1 MALEAALPDAALP
14 SRSRGTARRPR
25 FARPHWTLVAG
36 ALLLVLVAVVLCL
49 GPTLAP
55 YDPTVQ
61 ALIRRLKPPSE
72 AHWLGT
78 DHLGRDVLSRLL
90 VGGRFAVVIAAVTL
104 TLSVVLGTLI
114 GVISARKGGLVDE
127 IAMRSVD
134 LLISFP
140 EVVVAIF
147 LVALLGPGYGTLI
160 LALTIVGWT
169 PFARLARGLA
179 IEINAKPYIRAA
191 EILGCSRRFIILRH
205 IIPNAIGP
213 ISAMAFLR
221 FGHKMITVGGLS
233 YIGLGIQPPHAD
245 WAAMMAEAQPYI
257 ERAPLLVVCPGLA
270 IFLTAL
276 SVTWIGQG
284 LSQTGSKP

>member
-1 MALEAALPDAALP
+1 MALDAALPDAAAP
-14 SRSRGTARRPR
+14 SRSPGKPRRLR
-25 FARPHWTLVAG
+25 FPRPHWTLLAG
-36 ALLLVLVAVVLCL
+36 AVLLFLVALTLCL
-49 GPTLAP
+49 GPSLAP
-55 YDPTVQ
+55 YDPTAQ

-90 VGGRFAVVIAAVTL
+90 VGGHFAVVIATVTL
-104 TLSVVLGTLI
+104 TLSAVTGTLI
-114 GVISARKGGLVDE
+114 GVISARRGGLVDE
-127 IAMRSVD
+127 IAMRAVD

-179 IEINAKPYIRAA
+179 IEINARPYIRAA

-284 LSQTGSKP
+284 LSQSGDKP

>member
-14 SRSRGTARRPR
+14 SRSPQAPRRPR

-36 ALLLVLVAVVLCL
+36 ALLLVLVAVTLCL

-55 YDPTVQ
+55 YDPTAQ
-61 ALIRRLKPPSE
+61 TLIRRLKPPSE

-90 VGGRFAVVIAAVTL
+90 VGGHFAVIIAAVTL
-104 TLSVVLGTLI
+104 TLSAVFGTLI
-114 GVISARKGGLVDE
+114 GVISSRKGGLVDE

-147 LVALLGPGYGTLI
+147 LIALLGPGYGTLI
-160 LALTIVGWT
+160 LALTVVGWT

-284 LSQTGSKP
+284 LSQTGDKP

>member
-1 MALEAALPDAALP
+1 MALDAALPDAASP
-14 SRSRGTARRPR
+14 FRSSDVARRPR
-25 FARPHWTLVAG
+25 FATPPWTLVTG
-36 ALLLVLVAVVLCL
+36 ALLFLLVALTLCL
-49 GPTLAP
+49 GPWLAP
-55 YDPTVQ
+55 HDPTAQ

-78 DHLGRDVLSRLL
+78 DHLGRDVFSRLL
-90 VGGRFAVVIAAVTL
+90 VGGHFAIVIAAVTL
-104 TLSVVLGTLI
+104 TLSVVIGTLI
-114 GVISARKGGLVDE
+114 GVISARKGGLFDE

-147 LVALLGPGYGTLI
+147 LIALLGPGYGTLI
-160 LALTIVGWT
+160 LALTLVSWT

-179 IEINAKPYIRAA
+179 MEINAKPYIRAA

-213 ISAMAFLR
+213 ISALAFLR

-257 ERAPLLVVCPGLA
+257 ERAPLLVLCPGLA
-270 IFLTAL
+270 IFITAL

-284 LSQTGSKP
+284 LSQRGGTP